1 MRTLRRVFP
10 ESFKREAVDGV
21 VARGRS
27 APPPRRLIGP
37 CRSIDLRCQNAR
49 LRMERGI
56 LKKPRSSSER
66 QGEVRVG

>member
-21 VARGRS
+21 VARGLS
-27 APPPRRLIGP
+27 ARPPRRLIGP